1 MSNQAFCLLV
11 NGFNIYKDN
20 NVIRIKEVDFS
31 MCLPGINIGDVL
43 IKVDNISVSNWPI
56 RNLIKYI
63 YSNKITSVETQNYI
77 EFNNNLCN
85 NSNQINITNNPSV
98 VNNNNNWTFTI
109 DDLNLESPSNTRG
122 PYKKKIKNIPR
133 TTATDVHS
141 TTTPDIISIDSNNNL
156 CNASGTFLVDLV
168 IQ

>member
-56 RNLIKYI
+56 RNLKKYI
-63 YSNKITSVETQNYI
+63 YSNKITSVETQNYLQYNLSNI
-77 EFNNNLCN
+77 DNQQSRGRHGPYKKKPKVDRNPSVVTNNNLCN
-85 NSNQINITNNPSV
+85 
-98 VNNNNNWTFTI
+98 
-109 DDLNLESPSNTRG
+109 
-122 PYKKKIKNIPR
+122 
-133 TTATDVHS
+133 
-141 TTTPDIISIDSNNNL
+141 DSDTVL
-156 CNASGTFLVDLV
+156 YT
-168 IQ
+168 

>member
-43 IKVDNISVSNWPI
+43 IKVDNISVTNWPI

-77 EFNNNLCN
+77 DYNL
-85 NSNQINITNNPSV
+85 SYINKQSIDLDNNPSV
-98 VNNNNNWTFTI
+98 V
-109 DDLNLESPSNTRG
+109 
-122 PYKKKIKNIPR
+122 
-133 TTATDVHS
+133 TD
-141 TTTPDIISIDSNNNL
+141 NNL
-156 CNASGTFLVDLV
+156 CNDSGTFIFTTNMFPQSILFYL
-168 IQ
+168 